1 MNAGQSAEEPF
12 APKRGETKIA
22 LKLSPTAPRLW
33 KIFVADGTSTK
44 LSCAFEG
51 GSTEAT
57 AILEGQ
63 AERPAAGL
71 NHGFLSLFARFFLSF
86 ALHRRCIRDLHFEP
100 IGGRARNGGA
110 ESFINTT
117 LSKLE
122 HNSDRRPTA
131 DAKKWT

>member
-1 MNAGQSAEEPF
+1 MSCAHKSMNAGQSAEEGDENRPQ
-12 APKRGETKIA
+12 
-22 LKLSPTAPRLW
+22 LSPTAPRLW

-71 NHGFLSLFARFFLSF
+71 NHCFPSLLPHSASASRLTANALEFSILS
-86 ALHRRCIRDLHFEP
+86 
-100 IGGRARNGGA
+100 
-110 ESFINTT
+110 
-117 LSKLE
+117 
-122 HNSDRRPTA
+122 
-131 DAKKWT
+131 